1 MQHPFTDTSFVF
13 GFFLGGVLFY
23 LSEPWKQCIHKSKL
37 DFDASVDF
45 FFSMQM
51 GYRHFDTAKIYG
63 SEPALGNA
71 LTESILEGTVKREDV
86 FVTSKL
92 WGSDHDDPV
101 SALNQTLK

>member
-37 DFDASVDF
+37 DFDVSVDF

-71 LTESILEGTVKREDV
+71 LAESILEGTVKRENV

-92 WGSDHDDPV
+92 WGSDHDDPI

>member
-1 MQHPFTDTSFVF
+1 MF

-37 DFDASVDF
+37 DFDVSVDF

-63 SEPALGNA
+63 SESALGNA
-71 LTESILEGTVKREDV
+71 LTESILEGTVKRENV

-92 WGSDHDDPV
+92 WGSDHDDPI